1 LHLCRNR
8 DRELSRRTECN
19 IERSAFYERIDL
31 LPLAQRPRRRFRRND
46 SDDVAWLHFIRRPQS
61 QICEDVR
68 ARRLGGRIASA
79 GDGRAQKSQSCV
91 TSGVSLIAEH
101 SDNILNDLPLRMR
114 PVLWG

>member
-79 GDGRAQKSQSCV
+79 A
-91 TSGVSLIAEH
+91 SGVSLIAEH